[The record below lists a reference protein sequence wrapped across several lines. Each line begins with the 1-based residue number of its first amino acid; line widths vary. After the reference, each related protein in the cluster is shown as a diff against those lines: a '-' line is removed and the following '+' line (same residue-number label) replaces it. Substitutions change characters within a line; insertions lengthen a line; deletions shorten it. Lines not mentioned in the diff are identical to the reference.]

1 MKSMKSRREMT
12 RQTVMM
18 KNSVVIIDS
27 APWPAFR
34 NAAALLPEPD
44 NTSITIIISEA
55 QCLNDPIG
63 KKHLLSFENDN
74 LQFKI
79 GVNIIPTEAPS
90 TVPKTG
96 SHFNGSVS

>member
-1 MKSMKSRREMT
+1 MKSRREMT

-55 QCLNDPIG
+55 QCLNAPIG

-74 LQFKI
+74 LQFKL
-79 GVNIIPTEAPS
+79 GVNTNRS
-90 TVPKTG
+90 T
-96 SHFNGSVS
+96 FNSSENRITL